1 MKWTAEAESALK
13 KVPFFV
19 RNRVRGRVEKEAKE
33 NGKSEI
39 TIHEVNASR
48 KRFLS
53 GMESDVKG
61 YQLDICFGPS
71 GCPNQANPGEGLM
84 KKIESLLVRADLL
97 SFLKS
102 HVKGELKYHHE
113 FRISIADCPNA
124 CSQPQ
129 IKDIGVIGALVP
141 AVADAVCTRCEACV
155 EACRE
160 DAIALKDAEE
170 KPTFDFSRCVGCGKC
185 IQACPTGTLVEGR
198 KGFRVQ
204 LGGKL
209 GRHPK
214 LARELPGIYSEN
226 DVLEI
231 ISDCIA
237 LYKQRSRHGNRFAEI
252 FTENDLNELIKKYP
266 FSKFHPGC

>member
-1 MKWTAEAESALK
+1 MKWTAEAENAIK

-19 RNRVRGRVEKEAKE
+19 RNKVRARVEKEAQE

-84 KKIESLLVRADLL
+84 KKIESLLIKADLL
-97 SFLKS
+97 SFLKA
-102 HVKGELKYHHE
+102 HVDGELKYHHE
-113 FRISIADCPNA
+113 FRISLADCPNA
-124 CSQPQ
+124 CSQVQ
-129 IKDIGVIGALVP
+129 IKDIGIIGACFP
-141 AVADAVCTRCEACV
+141 AVTDKECTRCEACIS
-155 EACRE
+155 ACRE
-160 DAIALKDAEE
+160 DAVFLRETDET
-170 KPTFDFSRCVGCGKC
+170 PVFDLNRCVACGKC
-185 IQACPTGTLVEGR
+185 VQACPTGTLAEGK
-198 KGFRVQ
+198 KGYRVQ

-226 DVLEI
+226 EVLQI
-231 ISDCIA
+231 VSDCIA
-237 LYKQRSRHGNRFAEI
+237 IYKRRSRHGDRFAEI
-252 FTENDLNELIKKYP
+252 FSDADFDELKK
-266 FSKFHPGC
+266 KFQQ